1 MIPDLEVIRKICISR
16 NMKELSISSFPTF
29 ANQSHNEGI
38 EVKGGKVLS
47 FWANVGGE
55 ARNYTEPPGEAIKV
69 TLQMIADARD
79 IGEDQTVVPEPTHNA
94 KEMNPEMINN
104 LPAIFQGDKIIT
116 FADMDDFQK
125 KYPSTISRML
135 LFQHTPKKLIKSKNG
150 RGGKQSYLEGY
161 VMKMEAW
168 IAFLGQVSSTIE
180 GFIEDS
186 QGVTCFGSITVP
198 VDGQLITVSGVGI
211 DLQEFTKE
219 GQKPVFS
226 LHELRKNACTDMKKK
241 ILADM
246 GFNRD
251 VYSGEV

>member
-1 MIPDLEVIRKICISR
+1 MITDIEVIRKICISR

-29 ANQSHNEGI
+29 ANQSHDEGI

-55 ARNYTEPPGEAIKV
+55 ARNYTEPPSEDIKV

-79 IGEDQTVVPEPTHNA
+79 IGEDQTV
-94 KEMNPEMINN
+94 NPEMINN

-125 KYPSTISRML
+125 KYPSTINRML

-150 RGGKQSYLEGY
+150 RGGKQSYVEGH

-168 IAFLGQVSSTIE
+168 IAFLGQVSSKID
-180 GFIEDS
+180 GFLEDT